1 MSDSHVRQLHLN
13 VNILHSGFV
22 PSAWRLAE
30 SDPAAFVDVQHY
42 VNVARIAESAKFDA
56 VFLADNAAI
65 GDHGLELIRA
75 IAAKKGGAPV
85 LVTADGKV
93 VKIHNA
99 DAVDAKF
106 YGKAVTISG
115 KVDGDSVHID
125 KISE

>member
-56 VFLADNAAI
+56 VFLADNAASV
-65 GDHGLELIRA
+65 DDFLLTERFRQEVTYSRS
-75 IAAKKGGAPV
+75 AAATLTV
-85 LVTADGKV
+85 
-93 VKIHNA
+93 N
-99 DAVDAKF
+99 
-106 YGKAVTISG
+106 
-115 KVDGDSVHID
+115 
-125 KISE
+125 